1 MECIPYNY
9 YIIIIIITN
18 MSTNQTTI
26 LQLEKSSNLIDLY
39 GTTEK
44 MEIVNPTHVC
54 LEISLTSWLKQS
66 YAFYYQ

>member
-26 LQLEKSSNLIDLY
+26 LQLEKL
-39 GTTEK
+39 TT
-44 MEIVNPTHVC
+44 N
-54 LEISLTSWLKQS
+54 
-66 YAFYYQ
+66 